1 MKVSGVA
8 PGTSEERIKG
18 FFEEKGENIS
28 VGALSSLADGTI
40 VVELIGFTDTGR
52 QFALLI
58 L

>member
-1 MKVSGVA
+1 MA

-52 QFALLI
+52 QSALLI